1 MLASLSA
8 TIPSHQDGPQ
18 LLSTFEALS
27 DARTVCN
34 YNNNE
39 EEEGS
44 NANVSSTRC
53 MPGLGWYLMHILS
66 SDPLSGLRR
75 RYSHDFGF
83 PRRAWNGDL
92 VQVIYWGRA
101 FTGSLWRSKGGKQD
115 GVEFQQRGGF
125 SWSLVSAWPHREVWA
140 LHGTMLSCFE
150 ARGLVFFPSTLVSHC
165 CRTWEWITRWGQVT
179 LWVTPL
185 G

>member
-83 PRRAWNGDL
+83 PRRA
-92 VQVIYWGRA
+92 
-101 FTGSLWRSKGGKQD
+101 
-115 GVEFQQRGGF
+115 
-125 SWSLVSAWPHREVWA
+125 
-140 LHGTMLSCFE
+140 
-150 ARGLVFFPSTLVSHC
+150 
-165 CRTWEWITRWGQVT
+165 
-179 LWVTPL
+179 
-185 G
+185 